1 MDRSPFQ
8 LTDFPPKCLCATF
21 PGYAPRRAIIAP
33 VSRSDKPASLAP
45 ALYQSWRSL
54 ALAIPFGRSASTP
67 VESSKV
73 PSPPT
78 YQSSNRASSSWS
90 STCRPLG
97 CSGSPCH
104 RRSSLP
110 RRGDRMSSRREFI
123 TLLGGA
129 AAWPLSA
136 RAQQLARRI
145 GILETIPPQANAA
158 NFDALRKGLREL
170 GYDEGRSL
178 IIEYRSADG
187 RAERFPALAAEL
199 VRLNVDVIV
208 TRGTPSALAAR
219 NATRT
224 TPIVMASV
232 GDVIGTGLA
241 VSLARPGG
249 NVTGLTAINTDTEA
263 KRLELLK
270 EMVPGLVRIAAL
282 YNMGNPT
289 FALRWKEVELA
300 ARALGAE
307 SQLLDVRKPE
317 DIAPAFAAA
326 TAQRAGA
333 LLMTLDALIQANQRT
348 ILELAAKHRLPAI
361 YPTREFVEN
370 GGLMA
375 YGVSYPDLYRR
386 AATYIDKIFKGA
398 KPADLPIEQP
408 TRFELVVNL
417 KTAKTLGLE
426 VPPTL
431 LALADEVIE

>member
-8 LTDFPPKCLCATF
+8 LTGFPPNCLCATF
-21 PGYAPRRAIIAP
+21 PGHAPRRAIIAP

-73 PSPPT
+73 PSRRPT
-78 YQSSNRASSSWS
+78 SRLIEQVRAGHQHAD
-90 STCRPLG
+90 RQDARA
-97 CSGSPCH
+97 H
-104 RRSSLP
+104 RATVAPRYR

-145 GILETIPPQANAA
+145 GILETIPPQTNAA

-187 RAERFPALAAEL
+187 RAERFPTLAAEL

-249 NVTGLTAINTDTEA
+249 NVTGLTAINTDTEG

-333 LLMTLDALIQANQRT
+333 LLTSVDALIQANQRT

-398 KPADLPIEQP
+398 RPADLPIEQP
-408 TRFELVVNL
+408 TRFELVINL
-417 KTAKTLGLE
+417 KAAKALGLTM
-426 VPPTL
+426 PPTL
-431 LALADEVIE
+431 LARADEVIE